1 MSILLRLP
9 HPLRDRFFRSLFRL
23 GLALFGLLYSL
34 PPLQAQSSPAAE
46 GPTRPSTV
54 QGWAERLEKFG
65 KSIPQEKV
73 FLHMDNNCYFAGDTI
88 WFKAYVTR
96 SDNRKASGLSGVL
109 YVELFNS
116 EGYLY
121 ERQLVQL
128 KQGQGCGS
136 IALSDS
142 AYGGY
147 YELRAYTRWMLNWG
161 EYQHPHTSYAS
172 KWFFNSDMARDYY
185 RDYEKLYSRVF
196 PVYDKP
202 KTPGD
207 YVQDMTSRPLSRY
220 FKSSDVQEK
229 AVISFYPEGGSLV
242 AGTETRIAFEANNEE
257 GKHLEGTLTVRDRN
271 GKVVATAETVHR
283 GRGVCTLPCRAGE
296 RYKAEFQSGELKATK
311 EFPELSATGCALQVS
326 QTDTELHINVHPAG
340 LPADEQLG
348 LTVMNNG
355 VLQQF
360 REIPATGSGSQLIRI
375 PLEELPTG
383 VNQITVFNADGRVYA
398 DRLCFVN
405 HHENKPNSLVFEGI
419 QTRYKPF
426 DPITLQVRKSEGGG
440 AGTVSLTVRDAS
452 TTDYLYDDG
461 TLLTEMLL
469 ASEVKGF
476 IEQPGYYFEK
486 DDETH
491 RNHLDLL
498 LMVQGWR
505 RFEWLTMAEPNR
517 FRLNHPFEKTQW
529 LNGAVNNYSAEDEED
544 LFKSM
549 ANSDLPQDEQPATEQ
564 EDEQENV
571 AGDFYVLT
579 QNMRERNS
587 NTNRMVDPS
596 GRFHEKESPLKQE
609 VTVHAEFVQPGSPGV
624 VGEMMTNKGN
634 FNIQAP
640 LFEENCVFFLGAVD
654 TTKLKA
660 KQKPYTWVSQNEG
673 EYPPFYV
680 KLNPFYPNFVKP
692 YTFYQQNRPPVPEGS
707 ALLQTI
713 GADERLLATLTV
725 RTRHGGKRSFLYSK
739 PAMVVDAYEAFNR
752 VCDLGL
758 CTGKFIGANRFMQ
771 DVARAYIGDMGQY
784 RGYKLQMR
792 YETHPTNY
800 NMAPGEKNKYNKLY
814 NLDKLYIYTDYS
826 PRLEGSKRYEASN
839 QPEVIVDL
847 HRLPNEGQR
856 ITYRDRRYILPG
868 FAICEDFYH
877 PDYSQRP
884 LPDTP
889 DYRRTLYW
897 NPNLPLD
904 ENGQATVTL
913 YNNAKETQ
921 IVVSAEGFGAGS
933 ELLSG
938 SSHPEER

>member
-1 MSILLRLP
+1 MSAIHRLP
-9 HPLRDRFFRSLFRL
+9 RPAQYCFRRTLPCL
-23 GLALFGLLYSL
+23 GLIFLWLISLL
-34 PPLQAQSSPAAE
+34 PPLRAQQRSPAEA
-46 GPTRPSTV
+46 PQRPSTV

-96 SDNRKASGLSGVL
+96 SDSRKASGLSGVL
-109 YVELFNS
+109 YVELFNA

-121 ERQLVQL
+121 ERQLIQL
-128 KQGQGCGS
+128 KQGQGRGS

-161 EYQHPHTSYAS
+161 ERQHPHTSYAT
-172 KWFFNSDMARDYY
+172 KWFFSSDMARDYY

-220 FKSSDVQEK
+220 FKNSDTREE
-229 AVISFYPEGGSLV
+229 AVVSFYPEGGGLV
-242 AGTETRIAFEANNEE
+242 AGTQTRIAFEANNQE
-257 GKHLEGTLTVRDRN
+257 GKHLDGKLTVRDRN
-271 GKVVATAETVHR
+271 GNVVAQAETVHR
-283 GRGVCTLPCRAGE
+283 GRGVFTLPCQAGE
-296 RYKAEFQSGELKATK
+296 HYKAEFQSEGLKATK
-311 EFPELSATGCALQVS
+311 EFPALSETGCALRVD
-326 QTDTELHINVHPAG
+326 QTDTELHISVQLSG
-340 LPADEQLG
+340 LPDGELLG
-348 LTVMNNG
+348 LTVMNSG
-355 VLQQF
+355 VLQKFQ
-360 REIPATGSGSQLIRI
+360 EIPVTGADSRLIKI

-405 HHENKPNSLVFEGI
+405 HHENEPNSLVFDGI
-419 QTRYKPF
+419 QPRYKPF
-426 DPITLQVRKSEGGG
+426 DPITLQVRKGNGSG
-440 AGTVSLTVRDAS
+440 AGTVSLAVRDAI
-452 TTDYLYDDG
+452 TTDYLYDSG

-505 RFEWLTMAEPNR
+505 RFDWLTMAEPNR
-517 FRLNHPFEKTQW
+517 FRLNQPFEKTQW
-529 LNGAVNNYSAEDEED
+529 LNGSVNNYSPEDEED

-549 ANSDLPQDEQPATEQ
+549 ANSNLPQDEQPTTEQ
-564 EDEQENV
+564 EDEQTNV
-571 AGDFYVLT
+571 AGDFYVLS
-579 QNMRERNS
+579 QYMRETNS
-587 NTNRMVDPS
+587 NADRTVDPS
-596 GRFHEKESPLKQE
+596 GRFHEKESPLKRE
-609 VTVHAEFVQPGSPGV
+609 VTVHAEFIQPGSPGV
-624 VGEMMTNKGN
+624 VGDMMTDRGK
-634 FNIQAP
+634 FTIQAP
-640 LFEENCVFFLGAVD
+640 LFEENCIFFLAAAD
-654 TTKLKA
+654 TTKLKP
-660 KQKPYTWVSQNEG
+660 KQKPYVWVSQNEG
-673 EYPPFYV
+673 EYAPFYV

-692 YTFYQQNRPPVPEGS
+692 YTFYQQNRPPIPEGS

-713 GADERLLATLTV
+713 GADEHLLATLTV
-725 RTRHGGKRSFLYSK
+725 RTKHGGKRSFLYSK

-758 CTGKFIGANRFMQ
+758 CTGKFIGANRLIQ

-792 YETHPTNY
+792 YDTHPASY

-814 NLDKLYIYTDYS
+814 NLNKLYIYTDYS

-839 QPEVIVDL
+839 QPEVIIDL

-856 ITYRDRRYILPG
+856 VTYRDRRYVLPG

-877 PDYSQRP
+877 PDYSNRP

-897 NPNLPLD
+897 NPDLPLD

-921 IVVSAEGFGAGS
+921 IVVSAEGFGTDT